1 VHPAAMAALAMSA
14 GTLNAI
20 VTLQEM
26 AVHACKWCK
35 RLAVV
40 EKLRIIMKCG
50 WKMMNKAKMV

>member
-1 VHPAAMAALAMSA
+1 MAALAMSA

-35 RLAVV
+35 RLAVA
-40 EKLRIIMKCG
+40 EKLRKIMKKHG
-50 WKMMNKAKMV
+50 KL